1 LPVTLN
7 LLNSAF
13 QLGFGKTD
21 LLVCLRIFFAMKKIF
36 FILLFATSF
45 GLISCGGEEDCRTCS
60 LNFAAIENSTEIC
73 PDGDGIKVTNTT
85 AGLSILDCYLLLVL
99 E

>member
-1 LPVTLN
+1 
-7 LLNSAF
+7 
-13 QLGFGKTD
+13 
-21 LLVCLRIFFAMKKIF
+21 MKKIF

-85 AGLSILDCYLLLVL
+85 AGLSMTETISDVSVSEYVNILTADDSFSCN
-99 E
+99 